1 MTAQYFIHHA
11 DSAISQA
18 AVNLLASPFDY
29 SENWEKRHDIYLT
42 QKQPEQN
49 FDKDS
54 LQALLRFK
62 LRKIMRMCDRN
73 LQEIETL
80 SKSEDLEQLMAHIKV
95 QQKLNGMRNDIAK
108 QLGTVVL
115 K

>member
-1 MTAQYFIHHA
+1 M
-11 DSAISQA
+11 
-18 AVNLLASPFDY
+18 
-29 SENWEKRHDIYLT
+29 T
-42 QKQPEQN
+42 QKYPEQN
-49 FDKDS
+49 FNKDS

-62 LRKIMRMCDRN
+62 LRQIMRMCDRN
-73 LQEIETL
+73 MQEIENL
-80 SKSEDLEQLMAHIKV
+80 SKSEATEQLLAHLKV